1 MRDRRATYI
10 PSSGDERTR
19 SIPRLLSQYFSY
31 QISKMTSKQSPDT
44 ISDYSQ
50 SSTTVVEGTPGQTR
64 RGGRSSVT
72 SSLINRLLY
81 LRSPKTKK
89 EDSEKKKA
97 SMVVP
102 TPLDKSKADGK
113 KTGNSAPYHHTHGG
127 DTHTAHYHAAT
138 GWGAVGGNDL
148 GGSSSGGYSGD
159 GGGASSGG
167 GGDSGGGGGGG
178 DSGGGGGGG
187 GD

>member
-1 MRDRRATYI
+1 
-10 PSSGDERTR
+10 
-19 SIPRLLSQYFSY
+19 
-31 QISKMTSKQSPDT
+31 MTSNQTPDT
-44 ISDYSQ
+44 ILDYSQ
-50 SSTTVVEGTPGQTR
+50 SSTTVVERTPGQTR
-64 RGGRSSVT
+64 RGGRPSVT
-72 SSLINRLLY
+72 SSLINRLFY

-113 KTGNSAPYHHTHGG
+113 TTGNSALYHHTHGG

-138 GWGAVGGNDL
+138 GWGAVGSNDL

-167 GGDSGGGGGGG
+167 GGGDSGGGGDGGGGG